1 MKVAQATLDCAQARR
16 VPVRIIGIRGKS
28 RVVVFCT
35 AVAAVAAIILL
46 VPAARFVY
54 HTKIETFSLTYFPGD
69 SYFPVRPLPTADEHG
84 EPRVVLVRKAGYIE
98 CFDIFYSR
106 ELKDLL
112 QGTPSGR
119 VGVTYR
125 VRYRFSHSFWV
136 ETLDVAGLGIKPS
149 TSRYATQGSYRA
161 GNVSPAGC
169 F

>member
-1 MKVAQATLDCAQARR
+1 M
-16 VPVRIIGIRGKS
+16 RIIGIRGKS
-28 RVVVFCT
+28 RVVVLGT

-54 HTKIETFSLTYFPGD
+54 HTETETFSLTYFPGD
-69 SYFPVRPLPTADEHG
+69 SYTPVRPLPAADEHG
-84 EPRVVLVRKAGYIE
+84 EPRVVLVRRAGDIE
-98 CFDIFYSR
+98 CFDVFYSQ

-112 QGTPSGR
+112 QGAPSGR
-119 VGVTYR
+119 VSVTYR
-125 VRYRFSHSFWV
+125 VRYRFGHPFWV

-149 TSRYATQGSYRA
+149 TSRYGTQGSYRA